1 MSHAKSYWV
10 AGAALGLVLSAS
22 PARADATSDELK
34 ALRQQLEA
42 LSQKVQ
48 LLEEKHLR
56 DQAALSQVQATQRKT
71 ELDQAAVAEKA
82 KAAPTVSVGAGGLLV
97 RSADSNFVFGIR
109 GYLQADGRFGVAS
122 SAATYND
129 TFLMRRV
136 RPIFEGTL
144 YQFVDYRVMLEF
156 GTGTLANNTLNN
168 NLLLDAYANIR
179 FLPELQLQVGKMKQP
194 SGLERGQSTAN
205 LLFIET
211 GFPTLLTP
219 NYCVGAMLQGDL
231 FSRKITYQAGVF
243 NSVPDSGSSDFQTFD
258 QGNLAGR
265 VFATPFKDAGVKAL
279 EGFGVGVGG
288 TYGSLTGNPLTNYKT
303 TGQQGAFPY
312 LANVSADG
320 EQWRFIPQGN
330 YYWGRFG
337 LYAEYAV
344 ASQEVSRSGIT
355 PIQTGTLVTRAWQ
368 VAASYFV
375 TGERNTWKPVAVKKP
390 FALSRDHGW
399 GAVELAA
406 RIQGIEF
413 DEAAFPTFAASGK
426 APTGGFGWGVGVN
439 WFWNRNLK
447 LSLNYENTDFQGG
460 GQNQATAQNEQL
472 VLTQLQL
479 SF

>member
-1 MSHAKSYWV
+1 MSRAKSYWI
-10 AGAALGLVLSAS
+10 AGVSLGLVLSAS
-22 PARADATSDELK
+22 PARADTTRDELK

-48 LLEEKHLR
+48 LLEEKHVR
-56 DQAALSQVQATQRKT
+56 DQEALSQVQATQRTT
-71 ELDQAAVAEKA
+71 ELAQAAVAAKA
-82 KAAPTVSVGAGGLLV
+82 KAAPIVSVGAGGLQV

-144 YQFVDYRVMLEF
+144 YQYVDYRILLEF
-156 GTGTLANNTLNN
+156 GTGTLANTLNN
-168 NLLLDAYANIR
+168 SLLLDAYANLR

-219 NYCVGAMLQGDL
+219 NYSVGAMFQGDL
-231 FSRKITYQAGVF
+231 FGRKLNYQAGVF
-243 NSVPDSGSSDFQTFD
+243 NSVPDCGSSDFQTFE

-265 VFATPFKDAGVKAL
+265 VFATPFKDSGVKAL
-279 EGFGVGVGG
+279 ERFGVGVGG
-288 TYGSLTGNPLTNYKT
+288 TYGSLTGNALANYKT
-303 TGQQGAFPY
+303 TGQQAAFPY
-312 LANVSADG
+312 LANVTADG

-330 YYWGRFG
+330 YYWGPFG

-344 ASQEVSRSGIT
+344 ASQEVCRTGTT
-355 PIQTGTLVTRAWQ
+355 PVCTGTLVTRAWQ

-375 TGERNTWKPVAVKKP
+375 TGERNTWKPVAVKHP
-390 FALSRDHGW
+390 FTFTRDRGW

-406 RIQGIEF
+406 RIQGINF
-413 DEAAFPTFAASGK
+413 DEAAFPTFAASGT
-426 APTGGFGWGVGVN
+426 APTGAFGWGVGVN

-460 GQNQATAQNEQL
+460 SQNQATAQNEQL